1 MFVYTNIKT
10 TNKTLNKHTMK
21 YVVTGGAGHIT
32 KPAAEKLLAAGHQ
45 VVIVSRSAEN
55 VKELVA
61 KGASAAVGSIE
72 DETFVKNAFAG
83 ADAVYLMIPPNF
95 SPGPSWR
102 AYQNKVA
109 DIYVN
114 AVKANNIKNVVMLSS
129 IGAHMGN
136 GAGPIDGLADME
148 KKLGA
153 LENVNVKFLR
163 PSYFYYN
170 LFSMIPLVKNM
181 NIAGSNFGN
190 SGEKLVLTHT
200 SDIAE
205 ALSDEL
211 LHLNFT
217 GHSSRYIAS
226 DEKDVNDIA
235 AVLGNA
241 VGKPGVAWV
250 TFTDEQA
257 LEGMLQAGLQQS
269 IAEGY
274 VQMGKSLRTGQ
285 IQEDYWKNKPV
296 LGKVKLEDFAKEFAA
311 AFNA

>member
-1 MFVYTNIKT
+1 
-10 TNKTLNKHTMK
+10 MK
-21 YVVTGGAGHIT
+21 YVLTGGAGHIT
-32 KPAAEKLLAAGHQ
+32 KPAAEKLLAAGHE

-55 VKELVA
+55 VKDLAA
-61 KGASAAVGSIE
+61 KGAASAIGSVE
-72 DETFVKNAFAG
+72 EEAFVQNAFSG

-95 SPGPSWR
+95 SYAGSLR
-102 AYQNKVA
+102 EYQNKVA

-114 AVKANNIKNVVMLSS
+114 AVKANAIKNVVLLSS

-136 GAGPIDGLADME
+136 GAGPIDGLADLE
-148 KKLGA
+148 KKLEA

-163 PSYFYYN
+163 PSYFFYN
-170 LFSMIPLVKNM
+170 LFSQVPLIKNM

-190 SGEKLVLTHT
+190 TNEKLVLTHT

-205 ALSDEL
+205 VLAEEL

-226 DEKDVNDIA
+226 DERDVNDIA

-241 VGKPGVAWV
+241 VGKPGVSWV

-257 LEGMLQAGLQQS
+257 YAGMLQAGLPES
-269 IAEGY
+269 ITEGY
-274 VQMGKSLRTGQ
+274 VQMGKSLRTGE
-285 IQEDYWKNKPV
+285 IQADYWKNKPV
-296 LGKVKLEDFAKEFAA
+296 LGKVKLEDFAKEFTA